1 MKINTIYLFYVFIL
15 VNTFFKG
22 IGLDNDS
29 NVYLIC
35 LIFGIL
41 ILFLKLIKDKYTKKE
56 LIFISISIVIGI
68 VTFLV
73 TRRPTLFLTVLCL
86 IGMKNV
92 NIDDIFKKMF
102 DVRFITFFSVII
114 LAFVGIIDNT
124 KFEMW
129 RNGEMSTRYTLGF
142 GHPNTL
148 HLSLFILIAL
158 YIYNRYEKLN
168 IFEYIVMIAL
178 NFLIYHFSVSRTGM
192 MGTLLLIILCAI
204 TQIKSTKIKNIIIKL
219 PIVLFIVLLIFSFL
233 TGILYGKVEFI
244 NQLDNIFTGR
254 IAYSNYYLQTYGF
267 SLFGSNIQNDTNA
280 LFDNGYLYMYIQYGI
295 VGLIYLS
302 VLFFAIFNNI
312 KKNHDIKKAI
322 LVISFLIY
330 ILTESF
336 SPNIF
341 MNIILLFA
349 AEWIFSNKK
358 IGDEINNGQKNNKE
372 LYL

>member
-15 VNTFFKG
+15 INTFFKG

-29 NVYLIC
+29 NIYFIC
-35 LIFGIL
+35 LALGIL
-41 ILFLKLIKDKYTKKE
+41 ILFLKLIKEKYTKRE
-56 LIFISISIVIGI
+56 LVIIAISIIIGTT
-68 VTFLV
+68 TFLI
-73 TRRPTLFLTVLCL
+73 TKRPTLFLTTLCL

-92 NIDDIFKKMF
+92 NIDDIFKKIF
-102 DVRFITFFSVII
+102 DIRLITFFSVIT
-114 LAFVGIIDNT
+114 LALLGIIDNI

-129 RNGEMSTRYTLGF
+129 RNGEMSTRYDLGF

-168 IFEYIVMIAL
+168 MFEYILLIAL
-178 NFLIYHFSVSRTGM
+178 NFIIYHFSVSRTGLIV
-192 MGTLLLIILCAI
+192 TLFLIILCAI
-204 TQIKSTKIKNIIIKL
+204 TKIKSNKIRNIIIKL
-219 PIVLFIVLLIFSFL
+219 PTTIFIILLAFSFI

-244 NQLDNIFTGR
+244 NQLDKMFTGR

-302 VLFFAIFNNI
+302 TLFLAIFQNI
-312 KKNHDIKKAI
+312 KKNRDFKKAI
-322 LVISFLIY
+322 LVISFIIY
-330 ILTESF
+330 ILT
-336 SPNIF
+336 
-341 MNIILLFA
+341 
-349 AEWIFSNKK
+349 
-358 IGDEINNGQKNNKE
+358 
-372 LYL
+372 

>member
-41 ILFLKLIKDKYTKKE
+41 VLFLKLIKDKYTKKE
-56 LIFISISIVIGI
+56 LFFISISIVIGI
-68 VTFLV
+68 ATFLV

-92 NIDDIFKKMF
+92 NIDDIFKKML
-102 DVRFITFFSVII
+102 DVRFITFFSIII
-114 LAFVGIIDNT
+114 LAFAGIIDNT

-158 YIYNRYEKLN
+158 YIYNRYDKLN

-204 TQIKSTKIKNIIIKL
+204 TQIKSTKVRNIIIKL
-219 PIVLFIVLLIFSFL
+219 PSILFIVLFIFSFL
-233 TGILYGKVEFI
+233 TGMLYGKVEFI
-244 NQLDNIFTGR
+244 NQLDRIFTGR
-254 IAYSNYYLQTYGF
+254 IAYSNYYLETYGF

-312 KKNHDIKKAI
+312 KKNHDIKKAV

-341 MNIILLFA
+341 MNIILLFS

-358 IGDEINNGQKNNKE
+358 IGDEVNNGQKNNKE